1 MAPFL
6 ATRDYN
12 RDMSSVV
19 FRYSRCDRCGL
30 VSLMNAPIDLHR
42 YYDSTYHAFPTS
54 MADIERRA
62 EHEQFKIDLVQRF
75 VSRGRLLEIG
85 PSWGAFC
92 LLAKRAGFEVE
103 AIETD
108 SRCREF
114 LATRI
119 GVRAIDGSGEA
130 ATLSQASVAD
140 VIALWHVVEHLRDPW
155 ALIAR
160 AAERLGPGGV
170 LVVATPNPAALQFR
184 MLGRFWAHIDA
195 PRHVHL
201 LPPALLHGK
210 VRALG
215 LEKLLCTT
223 TDAGSLECNKFGWS
237 QSLANFAATRAVKRA
252 LRLSGRIAARILAPM
267 ERRDGLGSAYT
278 AVYRKPT
285 Q

>member
-1 MAPFL
+1 M
-6 ATRDYN
+6 
-12 RDMSSVV
+12 V

-30 VSLMNAPIDLHR
+30 VSLMNVPIDLDR
-42 YYDSTYHAFPTS
+42 YYDPTYHAFPTS
-54 MADIERRA
+54 VADMERGA
-62 EHEQFKIDLVQRF
+62 EHERFKIDLVQRF

-103 AIETD
+103 AIEMD

-114 LATRI
+114 LSTRI
-119 GVRAIDGSGEA
+119 GVRTINGDGEVEA
-130 ATLSQASVAD
+130 LSQASTAD

-160 AAERLGPGGV
+160 AAERLAPGGV
-170 LVVATPNPAALQFR
+170 IVIATPNPAALQFR
-184 MLGRFWAHIDA
+184 VLGRFWPHIDA
-195 PRHVHL
+195 PRHLHL
-201 LPPALLHGK
+201 LPPALLHDK

-215 LEKLLCTT
+215 LEELLCTT
-223 TDAGSLECNKFGWS
+223 TDAGSLRCNTFGWS
-237 QSLANFAATRAVKRA
+237 QSLANFAAIGAAKRV
-252 LRLSGRIAARILAPM
+252 LRFSGRIVARVLTAI

-285 Q
+285 P